1 MDRAEVLKQFTEVL
15 DDFIRQQAYGD
26 INIKIRGGVPML
38 LCTTIN
44 RDLQSKP
51 TGVPHGH
58 RPENRTR

>member
-15 DDFIRQQAYGD
+15 DDFIKQQAYGD

-38 LCTTIN
+38 LCTTVN

-51 TGVPHGH
+51 TGVPHGQ
-58 RPENRTR
+58 PNRTR